1 MTNLGFNVYVKL
13 NLIWEKSQNFGDFPK
28 SNSINWTKKKF
39 SFFNI
44 KTLLFRNLPPSFSS
58 LRSVVENTIEVRYLR
73 GKAHRHICCNH
84 LIVKKKTPFQNVTD
98 MYAKQPST
106 FTRLTDHLT
115 KKWLAIKPNKINHR
129 LVNAESLVCPVH
141 HPWKQV
147 HVMKLL
153 LFNPLM
159 ILANQDSLQEE

>member
-28 SNSINWTKKKF
+28 SNSINWNKKKF

-73 GKAHRHICCNH
+73 GKAHRRISCNH
-84 LIVKKKTPFQNVTD
+84 LIVKKKHLSKTLLTCALNNLPLSHASRIISQKMTGNKALQN
-98 MYAKQPST
+98 KSPSCEC
-106 FTRLTDHLT
+106 R
-115 KKWLAIKPNKINHR
+115 
-129 LVNAESLVCPVH
+129 ESLLSSTSS
-141 HPWKQV
+141 
-147 HVMKLL
+147 MKTGTCNDYCCL
-153 LFNPLM
+153 
-159 ILANQDSLQEE
+159 IR

>member
-44 KTLLFRNLPPSFSS
+44 KTLLFRNLPPFSS

-73 GKAHRHICCNH
+73 GKAHRHISCNH
-84 LIVKKKTPFQNVTD
+84 LIVKKKN
-98 MYAKQPST
+98 T
-106 FTRLTDHLT
+106 FPKRYWHVRLTTFHFHT
-115 KKWLAIKPNKINHR
+115 PHGSSHKKWLAIKPYKINHR
-129 LVNAESLVCPVH
+129 LVNAESLFCPVH